1 MITVLR
7 IEGEGFDLSTGKDL
21 PPGIVLTNG
30 ERERVIYLDPAELRK
45 VVELYV
51 NGRKAAADLADPSVD
66 VAPIPAPV
74 VTTKPA
80 PKLPVEAPLPKF
92 ERGARGS
99 YSDPDTGTD
108 SV

>member
-45 VVELYV
+45 VVELYI
-51 NGRKAAADLADPSVD
+51 NRQKAAA
-66 VAPIPAPV
+66 V
-74 VTTKPA
+74 VTSDPVPA
-80 PKLPVEAPLPKF
+80 QAHDPLPQVEQKTTRLPVEMLEPVRA
-92 ERGARGS
+92 AHGS